1 MAKET
6 IELSPTIIPSIL
18 GNKDAHIRMVNN
30 TFNVKTSVF
39 GGQVTIEGEPD
50 AVAQAIKAV
59 QDMANIASDANLTT
73 EKVTDIIRM
82 ASDNT
87 PDACEVMAD
96 CIQVGGRVKKVYPK
110 SATQKAYVSAI
121 RKQDMV
127 FGIGPAGTGKTYLA
141 MAMAVHH
148 FMRKKCSK
156 IILTRPAVEA
166 GENLGF
172 LPGDIADKINPYLRP
187 LYDALYGMMDY
198 ARVTALLEQGV
209 IEVAPLA
216 FMRGRTLNDAFIIL
230 DEAQN
235 TTEEQMKM
243 FLTRMGFQS
252 KVVVTGDV
260 TQIDLPTNKN
270 SGLLL
275 VQKIL
280 KDINGID
287 FLHFTDKDVVRHP
300 LVQKI
305 VKAYDKYYGE

>member
-127 FGIGPAGTGKTYLA
+127 FGIGPAGTGKT
-141 MAMAVHH
+141 
-148 FMRKKCSK
+148 
-156 IILTRPAVEA
+156 
-166 GENLGF
+166 
-172 LPGDIADKINPYLRP
+172 
-187 LYDALYGMMDY
+187 
-198 ARVTALLEQGV
+198 
-209 IEVAPLA
+209 
-216 FMRGRTLNDAFIIL
+216 
-230 DEAQN
+230 
-235 TTEEQMKM
+235 
-243 FLTRMGFQS
+243 
-252 KVVVTGDV
+252 
-260 TQIDLPTNKN
+260 
-270 SGLLL
+270 
-275 VQKIL
+275 
-280 KDINGID
+280 
-287 FLHFTDKDVVRHP
+287 
-300 LVQKI
+300 
-305 VKAYDKYYGE
+305 